1 MSMDEWCDTYNEV
14 KYAIEFDSKR
24 QSGDSKNPAKYPL

>member
-1 MSMDEWCDTYNEV
+1 MEEWCETYNQV

-24 QSGDSKNPAKYPL
+24 QSGDTKNPAKYPL